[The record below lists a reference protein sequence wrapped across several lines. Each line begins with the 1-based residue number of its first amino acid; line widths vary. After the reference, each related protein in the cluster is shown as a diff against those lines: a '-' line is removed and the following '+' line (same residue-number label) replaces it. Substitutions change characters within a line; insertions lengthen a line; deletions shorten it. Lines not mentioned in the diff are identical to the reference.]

1 MYVNVMWLSLL
12 TVHNVL
18 WRDLYVYV
26 RWEVLNFVHLLCLQ
40 STSLPLSPLP
50 VSLHGS
56 LLVQNTLQ
64 YQDTKLVTSLLV
76 GLPLPSLTHLAC
88 HPNGSHVLE
97 AVLSSKMVDSRKK
110 QKLVDKFK
118 VCIYRY
124 AHVSIVRIHHVV
136 RLYTMEPLHES
147 ILLVGDISSVVL

>member
-1 MYVNVMWLSLL
+1 MCVIDVF
-12 TVHNVL
+12 
-18 WRDLYVYV
+18 V
-26 RWEVLNFVHLLCLQ
+26 RWEVFNNVYLLYAQ

-64 YQDTKLVTSLLV
+64 YQDTKLMTSLLV

-124 AHVSIVRIHHVV
+124 CQYCIHYVV
-136 RLYTMEPLHES
+136 ILYTTEPLHAS
-147 ILLVGDISSVVL
+147 ILLAGNIPSAVL